1 MIQVNFE
8 QVVNA
13 HIPNIKIEEVG
24 YIGRRVYVMLRMP
37 DDVMHFYTCF
47 EQKGAHGDVE
57 QENIDEDWI
66 KRMWERS
73 GLDTRLEDLERLDN
87 GRISIANVAR
97 RIKRGVGKTHYMT
110 RYSVKH
116 REEYT
121 TVTIESKD

>member
-47 EQKGAHGDVE
+47 EQKVLME
-57 QENIDEDWI
+57 MLN
-66 KRMWERS
+66 KRILMKI
-73 GLDTRLEDLERLDN
+73 G
-87 GRISIANVAR
+87 
-97 RIKRGVGKTHYMT
+97 
-110 RYSVKH
+110 
-116 REEYT
+116 
-121 TVTIESKD
+121 